1 MRTRSLSLAG
11 LTILSFVVL
20 DGCSSTS
27 TGGGSG
33 GGGAGGSGGGG
44 GGAGGSGWNP
54 NACVNP
60 SRMDLLLAIDNSRSM
75 ADKQALLSRAI
86 PDLVEG
92 LVNPPCYDP
101 TGALPASQPASGAD
115 MCPAGLVR
123 AFVPMTDIHLGVISS
138 SIGGHGADS
147 CPSIDTAS
155 KECAPTPNTTN
166 DDRGRLL
173 DRADACAQT
182 TVPTYDGKKF
192 LAWDPGQTLTPPG
205 ESQVND
211 GMGGG
216 LAPRLRDM
224 VLGVGQIGCGYESQL
239 ESVYR
244 FLVDPAP
251 YETISVVGSTATPS
265 GKDFVLLQQRSEFL
279 RPDSLLAVV
288 VLTDENDC
296 SIKEYGNFYY
306 VGQLRNG
313 ATPVRL
319 PRARQECA
327 VNPNDPCCLSCGQDQ
342 GACPADP
349 TCSTNNGFLTEEED
363 NINLRCWDQK
373 RRFGIDFLYP
383 IDRYTQAF
391 TQPMIADRDGNV
403 MANPIFSDLNPSDD
417 ISTIRGPQQVLVT
430 GIIGVPWQDIAR
442 DKTDASKGF
451 KNAAE
456 LASPIGPN
464 NSTTWDVILGD
475 PANYVAPLDPLMIAT
490 TQKRTGTNPITG
502 DALVDS
508 NLANQN
514 PINGHEWTIPNDD
527 LQYACIFPLLPG
539 TARDCTDFNLT
550 ACDCFDK
557 TNDNPLCAQDPNNM
571 NNPTLQVR
579 AKAYPGTRHLQFMKS
594 LGDQALVSSICAA
607 QVTQPA
613 EMSFGYRPVVRSV
626 VDWLTRRSCTT
637 PQ

>member
-1 MRTRSLSLAG
+1 MRSRNASLAG
-11 LTILSFVVL
+11 LTILALAVVG
-20 DGCSSTS
+20 GCSKTL
-27 TGGGSG
+27 TV
-33 GGGAGGSGGGG
+33 AGSGGGG
-44 GGAGGSGWNP
+44 GNGGAGGGGGGS

-60 SRMDLLLAIDNSRSM
+60 SRMDLVLAIDNSRSM

-101 TGALPASQPASGAD
+101 TGALPPSQPANAAE

-123 AFVPMTDIHLGVISS
+123 SFVPMTDIHFGVISS
-138 SIGGHGADS
+138 SLGGHGADS
-147 CPSIDTAS
+147 CPNNDVTS
-155 KECAPTPNTTN
+155 KECEPSPNTTN
-166 DDRGRLL
+166 NDRGRLL
-173 DRADACAQT
+173 DRADQCGKAK
-182 TVPTYDGKKF
+182 VPTYEGKRF
-192 LAWDPGQTLTPPG
+192 LAWDPGQTLSPPG

-244 FLVDPAP
+244 FLADPNP
-251 YETISVVGSTATPS
+251 YETIDVIGSTATPM
-265 GKDFVLLQQRSEFL
+265 GKDLVLLQQRTEFL

-288 VLTDENDC
+288 MLTDENDC

-313 ATPVRL
+313 VTPVRL

-327 VNPNDPCCLSCGQDQ
+327 ANPNDPCCLSCAADQ
-342 GACPADP
+342 GACPVDP
-349 TCSTNNGFLTEEED
+349 SCKDPNGGAGPALLSDTED
-363 NINLRCWDQK
+363 INLRCWEQK

-383 IDRYTQAF
+383 IDRYSQAF
-391 TQPMIADRDGNV
+391 TQSMIADRDGNV
-403 MANPIFSDLNPSDD
+403 VPNPIFSDLNPSDD
-417 ISTIRGPQQVLVT
+417 ISAIRGPQQVLVT

-451 KNAAE
+451 KNAEE
-456 LASPIGPN
+456 LANPVPGVNGS
-464 NSTTWDVILGD
+464 TWDVILGNPD
-475 PANYVAPLDPLMIAT
+475 NYVAPLDPLMIAT
-490 TQKRTGTNPITG
+490 PQKRTGTNPITG
-502 DALVDS
+502 AVLVDS
-508 NLANQN
+508 NSPNQN
-514 PINGHEWTIPNDD
+514 SINGHEWTIPHDD

-539 TARDCTDFNLT
+539 TTRDCTDSNLT
-550 ACDCFDK
+550 ACDCFSSQ
-557 TNDNPLCAQDPNNM
+557 NDNPLCQPDPNNM

-579 AKAYPGTRHLQFMKS
+579 AKAYPGTRHLQFLKA
-594 LGDQALVSSICAA
+594 LGDQAVVGSICAA
-607 QVTQPA
+607 QVDQPA
-613 EMSFGYRPVVRSV
+613 ELSFGYRPVVRSV
-626 VDWLTRRSCTT
+626 VDWLTRRSCTA

>member
-1 MRTRSLSLAG
+1 MSIRNLSLAG
-11 LTILSFVVL
+11 LTILSL
-20 DGCSSTS
+20 AAAGGCSSNPVVGGS
-27 TGGGSG
+27 GGGGSG
-33 GGGAGGSGGGG
+33 GGGNGG
-44 GGAGGSGWNP
+44 GGAGGGGGGS

-60 SRMDLLLAIDNSRSM
+60 SRMDLVLAIDNSRSM

-101 TGALPASQPASGAD
+101 TGAMPPSQPASPAD

-123 AFVPMTDIHLGVISS
+123 AFVPMTDIHFGVISS

-147 CPSIDTAS
+147 CPNNDLNS
-155 KECAPTPNTTN
+155 KECSPTPNTTN
-166 DDRGRLL
+166 NDQGHLL
-173 DRADACAQT
+173 DRADQCKGA
-182 TVPTYDGKKF
+182 TVPTYDSKKF

-216 LAPRLRDM
+216 LAPRLRDL

-244 FLVDPAP
+244 FLVDPNP
-251 YETISVVGSTATPS
+251 YETISVVGATATPS
-265 GKDFVLLQQRSEFL
+265 GTDQVLLQQRSEFL

-327 VNPNDPCCLSCGQDQ
+327 VNPNDPCCLSCAVDQ
-342 GACPADP
+342 GACPPDP
-349 TCSTNNGFLTEEED
+349 SCAANNGLLTDTED
-363 NINLRCWDQK
+363 NINLRCWEQK

-383 IDRYTQAF
+383 IDRYSQAF
-391 TQPMIADRDGNV
+391 TQATIADRDGNV
-403 MANPIFSDLNPSDD
+403 VPNPIFSDLNPADD
-417 ISTIRGPQQVLVT
+417 ISAIRGAQQVLVT
-430 GIIGVPWQDIAR
+430 GIVGVPWQDIAR
-442 DKTDASKGF
+442 DKNDASKGF

-456 LASPIGPN
+456 LAGPIGAGSP
-464 NSTTWDVILGD
+464 TTWDVILGD

-502 DALVDS
+502 DTLVDS
-508 NLANQN
+508 SSPNQN

-539 TARDCTDFNLT
+539 TTRDCTDSNLT
-550 ACDCFDK
+550 ACDCFSSQ
-557 TNDNPLCAQDPNNM
+557 NDNPLCEPNPNNM

-579 AKAYPGTRHLQFMKS
+579 AKAYPGTRHLQFMKA
-594 LGDQALVSSICAA
+594 LGDQAVIGSICAA
-607 QVTQPA
+607 QVDQPA
-613 EMSFGYRPVVRSV
+613 ELSFGYRPVVRSV
-626 VDWLTRRSCTT
+626 VDWLTRRSCTS